1 MKPSSKTPRQRPQDA
16 PQSRQTKAPQPTPTR
31 PPSVAELAAAL
42 EVSNRRIGQLKKSGL
57 PTDSLEAALAWR
69 QAQATTSSAEQLRQE
84 RVKLVRS
91 QRAKIDL
98 DNRIR
103 NRDVIPIGEVKEGTI
118 RTYTAVKNAFQKF
131 AEDLPPRLSGLEPEG
146 IQQILR
152 DEIHAILSRLSDST
166 HKLF

>member
-103 NRDVIPIGEVKEGTI
+103 NRDVIPSGEVKEGILRVVGTL
-118 RTYTAVKNAFQKF
+118 KNSLYKLTN
-131 AEDLPPRLSGLEPEG
+131 DVPPRLSGLDESD
-146 IQQILR
+146 IQEILR
-152 DEIHAILSRLSDST
+152 VEIDRMLTALSDAS

>member
-1 MKPSSKTPRQRPQDA
+1 
-16 PQSRQTKAPQPTPTR
+16 
-31 PPSVAELAAAL
+31 VAELAAAL